1 MELWDEKHPRSLIL
15 DQINSQQKIYIL
27 PKSIVVLLVNF
38 VIIFPI
44 FFLSLLLCS
53 QKVTFRLDLIWFTT
67 TNTTRQMVLLMENC
81 SFGPESKG
89 EIQSAADNGWRN
101 SAFFK
106 NNLNDYFN
114 LIYFT
119 LGDMGNTFLT
129 FSFPTVSR
137 RAVRQLL
144 RIISHI

>member
-53 QKVTFRLDLIWFTT
+53 QKVTFWLDLIWFTT
-67 TNTTRQMVLLMENC
+67 TNTTRQMVL
-81 SFGPESKG
+81 
-89 EIQSAADNGWRN
+89 
-101 SAFFK
+101 
-106 NNLNDYFN
+106 
-114 LIYFT
+114 
-119 LGDMGNTFLT
+119 
-129 FSFPTVSR
+129 
-137 RAVRQLL
+137 
-144 RIISHI
+144 